1 MAVLANAQIAD
12 MTGFKK
18 TDNDVYEVRY
28 AKILLNESSNK
39 ISCDCTSINSD
50 VGC

>member
-1 MAVLANAQIAD
+1 MAVLENAQIAD

-28 AKILLNESSNK
+28 EKY
-39 ISCDCTSINSD
+39 C
-50 VGC
+50 